1 MKKFL
6 STILAVVMVLS
17 SMAMV
22 VSAEDAN
29 IPTSNGIWA
38 NGVQYSSIDSA
49 AAALSTTGGTIYVY
63 GTVEVDSRQT
73 IAYDDI
79 TLEGVAN
86 GALVASDN
94 FVNSSETNRKAVLTV
109 TATGTTNIKNI
120 AVDGTNYDDTL
131 ADASTFSFKVVRIND
146 GTVDLENVTVEGSK
160 AGLVQVGTST
170 TDAIVTATNL
180 TATAEVKSINDVK
193 NYADIL
199 VVNGS
204 FEMESGDV
212 NGYIATDWD
221 VGEGSIDITADG
233 YFTFGS
239 SVVGVYPYEV
249 CATPGYIAYT
259 YHSNG
264 SLSYSEYSAYASV
277 LAENDDVTKDMM
289 RYVRSHMTDE
299 AVVYSNVRSM
309 VTSLK
314 SNTWINMLYGSK
326 LNTYLGILD
335 GTVE

>member
-120 AVDGTNYDDTL
+120 AVAGTKYDNTL

-146 GTVDLENVTVEGSK
+146 GTVNLNNVTIEGSK
-160 AGLVQVGTST
+160 AGLMQVGTTT
-170 TDAIVTATNL
+170 TDATVNASELYVN
-180 TATAEVKSINDVK
+180 AADKSMADAK
-193 NYADIL
+193 YYADIL
-199 VVNGS
+199 VVNGNFNMS
-204 FEMESGDV
+204 SGLV
-212 NGYIATDWD
+212 EGFIATDKDTQLGAID
-221 VGEGSIDITADG
+221 VDAAGH
-233 YFTFGS
+233 FTFNHS
-239 SVVGVYPYEV
+239 YLTKDYVV
-249 CATPGYIAYT
+249 CTTPNHMQKT
-259 YHSNG
+259 YNS
-264 SLSYSEYSAYASV
+264 
-277 LAENDDVTKDMM
+277 DDVDMSLDDYYMYVNAITGNDTMTESMM
-289 RYVRSHMTDE
+289 RYVRTNSETMSE
-299 AVVYSNVRSM
+299 VKN
-309 VTSLK
+309 
-314 SNTWINMLYGSK
+314 G
-326 LNTYLGILD
+326 LNTMLDDMMTKWWAYSYRTELQGYKDILN
-335 GTVE
+335 GVVE